1 MKSKNEFV
9 RDIHRK
15 QLQLSFHGEFYKCHF
30 FIEILL
36 KIVVFMIKPK
46 LYKTF
51 RIIFLFTKVD
61 RKEK

>member
-9 RDIHRK
+9 RDINRK
-15 QLQLSFHGEFYKCHF
+15 QLQSSFHGEFYKCRF